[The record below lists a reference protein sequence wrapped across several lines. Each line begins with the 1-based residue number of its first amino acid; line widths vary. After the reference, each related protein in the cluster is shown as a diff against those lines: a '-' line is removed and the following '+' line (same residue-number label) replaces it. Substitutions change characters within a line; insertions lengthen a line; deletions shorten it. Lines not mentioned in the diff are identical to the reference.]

1 MSGLALPV
9 AVLVA
14 LVAAPAPPA
23 MDTVTPLR
31 RFIVGMPDRLA
42 LAGDRQDPRR
52 YERVDSSVGAYADV
66 DEIADPTWLHHEV
79 EGYARRAADCAA
91 RVLVP
96 CSRAARR
103 LGPGWVVQL
112 VAGGHAEIVWT
123 AGPRAVRLGWRRTV
137 STPTGTM
144 TLDDPP
150 ADFAAALLAEFPS
163 DLLPATSGGADA
175 AAWSEDDIDRRLYYV
190 GRALEAVAAD
200 GASSAPSP
208 LHFARAGLLAVE
220 AALGIRAG
228 GDGAGG
234 IDNPAPLLT
243 ARTRLAAALARRAA
257 ARQPPFLPAEPW
269 CAAPTLA
276 DALPVLARLP

>member
-1 MSGLALPV
+1 MNP
-9 AVLVA
+9 
-14 LVAAPAPPA
+14 AA
-23 MDTVTPLR
+23 PLR
-31 RFIVGMPDRLA
+31 RFIVGTPDRLA
-42 LAGDRQDPRR
+42 LAGDRQEPRR

-66 DEIADPTWLHHEV
+66 DEVADRTWLPHEV
-79 EGYARRAADCAA
+79 EGYARRAADCSA

-103 LGPGWVVQL
+103 LGTGWVVQ
-112 VAGGHAEIVWT
+112 VVTGGHAEIVWT
-123 AGPRAVRLGWRRTV
+123 AGRRAVRLGWRRSV

-150 ADFAAALLAEFPS
+150 AEFAAALLAELPS
-163 DLLPATSGGADA
+163 DLLPAAPGGAEA
-175 AAWSEDDIDRRLYYV
+175 PVWSEDEIDRRLYYV
-190 GRALEAVAAD
+190 GRALDAVAAD
-200 GASSAPSP
+200 DGSSGPS

-228 GDGAGG
+228 GHGAGG
-234 IDNPAPLLT
+234 IDNAASPLT